1 VRTREISTPGRS
13 PATSTALTAT
23 LLTATPVTPAPV
35 TPTPV
40 TPMTVTPMRAA
51 PVLASLSL
59 VALTLTACGPRAGA
73 PVAAG
78 QSAERARTLVDEY
91 LEGYFAFQPS
101 RATAEG
107 LQDRDAELEDFSPE
121 ALEAWLARNHEAAER
136 AATLLA
142 DDALPLPERLDL
154 ELLERQAR
162 REIFAHEVLWRHE
175 TDPLFWTG
183 TIANATV
190 FLLVRDDRALDERLR
205 AAAARARAL
214 PRLAGQAERALGAA
228 PDEAVAPEIARMAA
242 RQTAASAAFYREGFA
257 QAASP
262 GALREELAAA
272 GEAAAEALDVLTAF
286 LENLAERATGDPLLG
301 DLYAESFRLVTGD
314 ERAVEEVL
322 AAAEA
327 ALEEKRAEAAA
338 YGRSVWKE
346 LLPGEAPPAADSVL
360 LARLLARAAEDRAG
374 SVEEFVA
381 DYRTLVE
388 AAVDFVGEHDVMTL
402 PDPFPIRVARSPAY
416 FVGQSV
422 GGVYPPGPY
431 LPEAETLLF
440 VPTPPSTATDEQ
452 LAAFFRDFNHHFN
465 VMITPHEIVP
475 GHATQLVLA
484 ARHPRT
490 VRALFADGVYVEGW
504 GTFCER
510 LMLDLGWGDPLARLA
525 HLKKQ
530 MENIARTIVD
540 IRVHTQGMTREEVL
554 AFARDEALQDE
565 QFASNLW
572 TRTITSSPQL
582 TFYWLGYEQVM
593 GLYRDVR
600 AARGDAFVLSEFMDG
615 MMEVGPVPVAR
626 YRERM
631 LPAPG
636 E

>member
-1 VRTREISTPGRS
+1 VRTRDISTPSRP
-13 PATSTALTAT
+13 PATSTP
-23 LLTATPVTPAPV
+23 ATPMALA
-35 TPTPV
+35 
-40 TPMTVTPMRAA
+40 PMRAA
-51 PVLASLSL
+51 LVLPAVSL

-73 PVAAG
+73 PVDSDAP
-78 QSAERARTLVDEY
+78 AERARALVDESV
-91 LEGYFAFQPS
+91 EAYFAFRPG

-107 LQDRDAELEDFSPE
+107 LHERDAELEDFSPE
-121 ALEAWLARNHEAAER
+121 ALEAWLARNHETAEGAA
-136 AATLLA
+136 ALLA
-142 DDALPLPERLDL
+142 DDALPAAERLDL

-162 REIFAHEVLWRHE
+162 REIFEHDVLWRHE

-190 FLLVRDDRALDERLR
+190 FLLVRDDRPLDERLR
-205 AAAARARAL
+205 AAAARARAI

-228 PDEAVAPEIARMAA
+228 PDEAVAPEISRIAA
-242 RQTAASAAFYREGFA
+242 RQTAASAAFYRQGFA
-257 QAASP
+257 QAAPP

-272 GEAAAEALDVLTAF
+272 GGSAADALDALTAF
-286 LENLAERATGDPLLG
+286 LETLAERASGDPLLG

-314 ERAVEEVL
+314 ERPVEEVL

-327 ALEEKRAEAAA
+327 ALEEKRSEAAA
-338 YGRSVWKE
+338 YGRSVWAE
-346 LLPGEAPPAADSVL
+346 LLPGEKAPAADRAL

-374 SVEEFVA
+374 SVEEFVE
-381 DYRTLVE
+381 DYRTLVAE
-388 AAVDFVGEHDVMTL
+388 AVDFVGEHEVMTL
-402 PDPFPIRVARSPAY
+402 PDPFTIEVDRSPAY

-431 LPEAETLLF
+431 SPEAETLLF

-452 LAAFFRDFNHHFN
+452 LEAFFRDFNHHFN

-490 VRALFADGVYVEGW
+490 VRVLFADGVYVEGW

-540 IRVHTQGMTREEVL
+540 IRVHTRGMTREEVL
-554 AFARDEALQDE
+554 AFARDEAFQDE
-565 QFASNLW
+565 QFARNLW

-593 GLYRDVR
+593 GLYEDVR
-600 AARGDAFVLSEFMDG
+600 GARGQEFVLAEFMDG
-615 MMEVGPVPVAR
+615 MMEMGPVPVAR

-631 LPAPG
+631 LPLPG